1 MAVVAVVLTTQTM
14 LAVMAGLVEVVE
26 QEIRLLTV
34 VLVTLQAQ
42 AHHREITVAL
52 LKAMQI
58 QQQVVEVVAVGLVR

>member
-14 LAVMAGLVEVVE
+14 LAVMAGLVGVVE
-26 QEIRLLTV
+26 QEFRLLTV

-42 AHHREITVAL
+42 VRHRGITVAL